1 MNIVNR
7 AFINLT
13 RITPICLGYFSLPI
27 SYVTQLLKSNNMGK
41 WSHYAVA
48 NGRKKGIFTNWG
60 DCKKQIDGFK
70 GARFKGFNSREDA
83 EK

>member
-1 MNIVNR
+1 
-7 AFINLT
+7 
-13 RITPICLGYFSLPI
+13 
-27 SYVTQLLKSNNMGK
+27 MGK